1 MGNTAIARHDFSGGL
16 MIHSFPAYPVDW
28 NMERFSERL
37 RQLREARNISQTRL
51 AELLNVLPRVYNR
64 WERGVA
70 IPHWST
76 IVKIADI
83 LNVSLDD
90 LAERRDPKES
100 DAATKARNP
109 ELHRLYQEA
118 DQLSDK
124 DQKALIIVLDSF
136 VKLSY
141 VTRAIAR

>member
-1 MGNTAIARHDFSGGL
+1 M
-16 MIHSFPAYPVDW
+16 HSFPASPVDW
-28 NMERFSERL
+28 NMEKFSERL
-37 RQLREARNISQTRL
+37 RQLREERNITQTRL

-70 IPHWST
+70 VPHWGT

-83 LNVSLDD
+83 LNVSLDE
-90 LAERRDPKES
+90 LAERGDLK
-100 DAATKARNP
+100 DFDTVKKARNP
-109 ELHRLYQEA
+109 ELHRLYREV

-136 VKLSY
+136 VKLSH
-141 VTRAIAR
+141 VHRAVAG